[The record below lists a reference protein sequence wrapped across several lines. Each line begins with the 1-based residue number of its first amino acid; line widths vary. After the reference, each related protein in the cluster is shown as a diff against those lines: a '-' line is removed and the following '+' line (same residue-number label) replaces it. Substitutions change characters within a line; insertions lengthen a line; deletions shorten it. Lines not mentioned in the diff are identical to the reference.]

1 MTMRSATPAWLRRLD
16 RRIRVAPVAV
26 AGLAPL
32 LCVALPAAAQSPIAA
47 SVLPTSRSVEV
58 NNWAT
63 VFATM
68 INGGS
73 STLNGC
79 SIAPSTSVP
88 ASFVYQTT
96 NPATNALTGSPNTP
110 VSIGASG
117 SQSFVLSFKP
127 TSAFDP
133 TMIDLAFSCSGT
145 SPAAS
150 TPGLNTVLLSGSTT
164 PVPDLVALAAT
175 TGKPGIVSLSG
186 TPDAG
191 AFAVATINLGAG
203 ATITASINTGSATL
217 PIGMGIC
224 QTNTATGQCSS
235 ALASTV
241 TVNVASNA
249 TPTFGVFATAMA
261 AIPFDPANN
270 RIFVQFTDSSGAI
283 RGATSVAVEATAPS
297 PPAPPPPPPPPY
309 HY

>member
-1 MTMRSATPAWLRRLD
+1 MTKSASPAWLRRLD
-16 RRIRVAPVAV
+16 RGIRIAPVAV
-26 AGLAPL
+26 ASLAPL
-32 LCVALPAAAQSPIAA
+32 LATMTPAAAQSPIAA
-47 SVLPTSRSVEV
+47 SVLPTSRSVQV

-79 SIAPSTSVP
+79 NVSPSTSVP
-88 ASFVYQTT
+88 ANFTYQTT
-96 NPATNALTGSPNTP
+96 NSSTNALTGSANTP
-110 VSIGASG
+110 VSISANG
-117 SQSFVLSFKP
+117 SQSFVLSFQP
-127 TSAFDP
+127 TSSFNP

-150 TPGLNTVLLSGSTT
+150 MPGLNTVLLSGSTS

-175 TGKPGIVSLSG
+175 SGNSGTMSLSG

-191 AFAVATINLGAG
+191 AFAVATVNLGAG
-203 ATITASINTGSATL
+203 ASITASVNTGSATL

-224 QTNTATGQCSS
+224 QTNPTTAVCSS

-249 TPTFGVFATAMA
+249 TPTFGVFATATS

-283 RGATSVAVEATAPS
+283 RGATSVAVMAASPS
-297 PPAPPPPPPPPY
+297 PPPPPPPPY